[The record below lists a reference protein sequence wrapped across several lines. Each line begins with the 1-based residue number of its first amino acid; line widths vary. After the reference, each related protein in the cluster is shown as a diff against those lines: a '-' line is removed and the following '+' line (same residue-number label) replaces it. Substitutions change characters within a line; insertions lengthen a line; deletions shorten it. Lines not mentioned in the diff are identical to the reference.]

1 MTGSDSL
8 ARSAAFQQR
17 LEDVKVS
24 GGGKIFL
31 VSLKECEGQR
41 LNGDVNPFQA
51 LNWNPS
57 SDWQI

>member
-1 MTGSDSL
+1 MTGLNSL

-24 GGGKIFL
+24 GGENFFL

-41 LNGDVNPFQA
+41 VNCDVNPFQA
-51 LNWNPS
+51 LN
-57 SDWQI
+57 

>member
-8 ARSAAFQQR
+8 ARLAAFQQR
-17 LEDVKVS
+17 RKDVKVS
-24 GGGKIFL
+24 GEIFL

-51 LNWNPS
+51 LN
-57 SDWQI
+57 